1 MDRTRKILL
10 SELAGSCLL
19 TVLLVAVYETGLLLP
34 GGWAGADSGIVVTL
48 QFLMQFLTLSV
59 IPLALF
65 LFRTGLVRRDLR
77 NGGQQVS
84 RRLLFWGSVRMML
97 ICVPMVLNLFFYYAF
112 GDLAGFFYLA
122 VILALS
128 LFFIYPGR
136 KRCMHECHLD
146 NPEEEDK

>member
-1 MDRTRKILL
+1 M
-10 SELAGSCLL
+10 G
-19 TVLLVAVYETGLLLP
+19 
-34 GGWAGADSGIVVTL
+34 L

-65 LFRTGLVRRDLR
+65 LFRTGPVRRDLR